1 MHLAAFAVSVS
12 GISVE
17 LTVCQLKREKMLIQV
32 ATSCSCNRLKTI
44 QVV

>member
-1 MHLAAFAVSVS
+1 MHLAAFAVSIS

-32 ATSCSCNRLKTI
+32 VTSRSCNKLKTT
-44 QVV
+44 QVG

>member
-1 MHLAAFAVSVS
+1 MHLAAFAVSIS

-32 ATSCSCNRLKTI
+32 TTSRSCNKLKTT
-44 QVV
+44 QVG